1 MNIIEA
7 LNRLRSDIQTWTAN
21 NLKTKVNADDLSTSV
36 TTGTLTAGT
45 IIIDG
50 QNIKNFIDN
59 NYVTQIN
66 PTGSGNVS
74 FGRKSGSSIGN
85 KSVVIGDNS
94 EASND
99 NSIAIGTGNV
109 ASGENSVV
117 IGTDSTSS
125 GWKSVVLGDH
135 NIADNEYAFATGCY
149 TKSHGI
155 AGSTFGNQATTNTN
169 SWCAMSSGIHTV
181 ANGLAQHV
189 FGMNNIPDPEVD
201 NYNTK
206 SDNLLIVGNGDYLSY
221 GNDYDNRYE
230 SNAMT
235 LDWSGNAWFSG
246 DVYVGSTSGTNKD
259 SGSVRLM
266 KTGEAYTK
274 SESNNKYVGYTRSNE
289 PNIDEKYDAGIHMIS
304 KGTNLPAGYEDEYGV
319 VLTLPYRQLTG
330 NKKPDYGCQIFMPN
344 GDDEAKPNSMMFR
357 TSLENTWNPWQEVA
371 TTSMLPSES
380 TISGWGFTKTKGTV
394 TKVSTGSGLT
404 GGDITSTGTIKCNLV
419 DFTQNTSAA
428 SASGSD
434 DDNRLYPVSLDK
446 NGKLSVKVPWVKVSL
461 SEDNAELNEALSN
474 YITKTDIDNYIPT
487 LNGGQEAVTG
497 KYVSGVTVS
506 GHTVTVTQE
515 SLPEE
520 QYKGTVTSVT
530 PGIGLK
536 LNGKSDGDSTSI
548 TTSGTIDLQVAGDVD
563 VSGSQI
569 GGIKVKSIA
578 TSAQTITDQT
588 TGNNFPVRLNTDNL
602 AYVTIPTFT
611 ESYKGTVTSITPGIG
626 LTRTSGSNEVDTA
639 ITTSGT
645 INLKMAST
653 GEIGGIKTG
662 FTVDN
667 TNKNYP
673 VVVDKNGNAYVNVPW
688 AEVTEETLPD
698 LTAYKKKQSAV
709 TDPTASTDTST
720 TFIDSITQ
728 NADGVITA
736 TKKTIPTFKEQYTGT
751 VTSITPGTGLTGT
764 SSDVAITD
772 SGTINLKTAA
782 TNEIGGIKVGSVG
795 TTSSGANKTINAN
808 KFAIHVDKD
817 GLGYVAIPEY
827 SNGTG
832 SITKVTAG
840 TGLTGGA
847 SSGEATLNV
856 NIKDANKN
864 SKAAVKGNNS
874 DQLYA
879 VELDKD
885 GKLAVSVPW
894 KSTTFEGNA
903 ELEGLLEPYA
913 LKTDIP
919 SIAGSGFA
927 TTSSNQDTNTIT
939 VNVSVPNASTSV
951 SGLMS
956 AADKVRLDGIEDNA
970 NNYVHP
976 SVNHIPSGGSS
987 GQFLKYKSSGE
998 AQWYTLKSSDI
1009 PAHTHSY
1016 VTSVTAGE
1024 GLNNNGTDT
1033 APSLS
1038 VKLAEDNSIGGFK
1051 TGFENNKNNR
1061 NYGVKIDSSTGK
1073 AYVNVPWEAVDFSG
1087 NAELSALLGD
1097 YAKKEDIPSLSGGTG
1112 NATKKL
1118 VSGVTVS
1125 GHTVTVNQK
1134 TIAGEGTVT
1143 ITDNG
1148 DTITIYGAD
1157 TNTDVACTEDGHYS
1171 PKTEATGVTKT
1182 ASAGKYISSI
1192 KLDSKNHVVGI
1203 GEGTLPTFSESY
1215 KGTVTSIT
1223 LGTGLTGASSDSAI
1237 TTSGTINLKTSS
1249 TTEIGGIKVGSVS
1262 TTASNANKTINA
1274 NKFAVHVDK
1283 DGLGYVA
1290 IPAYSNI
1297 SNLTLDK
1304 VTTDGPSGTSSVASS
1319 GHTHSVTAS
1328 GSVSSSFT
1336 GSPVNTGTPSSNT
1349 TSVATGAHTH
1359 GTSSD
1364 GAHTHTVTAT
1374 GSVSSSF
1381 TGTSVNTGT
1390 DSSNVASV
1398 SLDTHKH
1405 TISATGTTSRVS
1417 VPTTSHTH
1425 NLTISG
1431 SGSFTGTAGN
1441 TGGPSA
1447 NTASVASGTHTHS
1460 VTGTVESGGA
1470 SHTHTYDTYSLSAS
1484 ASGGVLT
1491 ISLSTGSGNVGYTI
1505 ASHTHVF
1512 ASGSASATATTNRY
1526 DVPNT
1531 SHTHSFTPSGSV
1543 SFSGSDVTTGSAST
1557 ASGHTVSVATGA
1569 HVHSMGTAVANDS
1582 TSSVSV
1588 STSSHKHSV
1597 TASGSVSS
1605 SFTGTSATTSNNGS
1619 HSHTANAS
1627 INDTTNRVSVPNTSH
1642 THSVTAAGSVSS
1654 SFTGTAVTSGT
1665 PSGTTSVGSSSHTH
1679 TVTPTGS
1686 IS

>member
-21 NLKTKVNADDLSTSV
+21 NLKTKVNADDLSTSI
-36 TTGTLTAGT
+36 TTGTLSAGT

-50 QNIKNFIDN
+50 QNIKTFIDN

-109 ASGENSVV
+109 ASGQHSTV
-117 IGTDSTSS
+117 IGQDSTAS
-125 GWKSVVLGDH
+125 GLKSVALGFH
-135 NIADNEYAFATGCY
+135 NSASGEYAFATGCY
-149 TKSHGI
+149 TNSNGV
-155 AGSTFGNQATTNTN
+155 AGSTFGNQATVNPN
-169 SWCAMSSGIHTV
+169 SWCALSSGIHTV
-181 ANGLAQHV
+181 ANGLVQHV
-189 FGMNNIPDPEVD
+189 FGMNNVPDAEV
-201 NYNTK
+201 NGYSTPAEH
-206 SDNLLIVGNGDYLSY
+206 LLIVGNGDYLSS
-221 GNDYDNRYE
+221 DTYE

-235 LDWSGNAWFSG
+235 LDWDGNAWFSG
-246 DVYVGSTSGTNKD
+246 NVYVGSTSGTNKD
-259 SGSVRLM
+259 SGSIKLA
-266 KTGEAYTK
+266 TE
-274 SESNNKYVGYTRSNE
+274 N
-289 PNIDEKYDAGIHMIS
+289 
-304 KGTNLPAGYEDEYGV
+304 
-319 VLTLPYRQLTG
+319 
-330 NKKPDYGCQIFMPN
+330 QIP
-344 GDDEAKPNSMMFR
+344 
-357 TSLENTWNPWQEVA
+357 T
-371 TTSMLPSES
+371 ES
-380 TISGWGFTKTKGTV
+380 TVSGWGFTKTKGTV
-394 TKVSTGSGLT
+394 TNVSTGSGLI

-428 SASGSD
+428 SASGSN

-487 LNGGQEAVTG
+487 LSGGKAATTG

-515 SLPEE
+515 NLPEE
-520 QYKGTVTSVT
+520 QYK
-530 PGIGLK
+530 
-536 LNGKSDGDSTSI
+536 
-548 TTSGTIDLQVAGDVD
+548 
-563 VSGSQI
+563 
-569 GGIKVKSIA
+569 
-578 TSAQTITDQT
+578 
-588 TGNNFPVRLNTDNL
+588 
-602 AYVTIPTFT
+602 
-611 ESYKGTVTSITPGIG
+611 
-626 LTRTSGSNEVDTA
+626 
-639 ITTSGT
+639 
-645 INLKMAST
+645 
-653 GEIGGIKTG
+653 
-662 FTVDN
+662 
-667 TNKNYP
+667 
-673 VVVDKNGNAYVNVPW
+673 
-688 AEVTEETLPD
+688 
-698 LTAYKKKQSAV
+698 
-709 TDPTASTDTST
+709 
-720 TFIDSITQ
+720 
-728 NADGVITA
+728 
-736 TKKTIPTFKEQYTGT
+736 GT
-751 VTSITPGTGLTGT
+751 VTSITPGTGLTGA
-764 SSDVAITD
+764 SSDTAITD
-772 SGTINLKTAA
+772 SGTINLKTA
-782 TNEIGGIKVGSVG
+782 TTGEIGGIKVGSVS

-808 KFAIHVDKD
+808 KFAVHVDKD

-847 SSGEATLNV
+847 SSGEAILNV
-856 NIKDANKN
+856 NIKDVNKN

-874 DQLYA
+874 EKLYA

-894 KSTTFEGNA
+894 QATTFEGNA
-903 ELEGLLEPYA
+903 ELEGLLAPYA

-927 TTSSNQDTNTIT
+927 TTSSDQDTNTVT
-939 VNVSVPNASTSV
+939 VNVSVPNASTSI

-956 AADKVRLDGIEDNA
+956 AADKIRLDGIEDNA

-1038 VKLAEDNSIGGFK
+1038 VRLAEDNYIGGFK

-1097 YAKKEDIPSLSGGTG
+1097 YAKKRDIPSLSGGSAAGSDTTVVG
-1112 NATKKL
+1112 
-1118 VSGVTVS
+1118 GVTVN
-1125 GHTVTVNQK
+1125 GHTVSVGKK
-1134 TIAGEGTVT
+1134 TITGEGTVSVTGTTNGIKITGTAPTSLKNPYSLKFGSKTYDGSSEKEITAADLGLGAALKYKGITTTNVVDDRTTANVT
-1143 ITDNG
+1143 I
-1148 DTITIYGAD
+1148 
-1157 TNTDVACTEDGHYS
+1157 
-1171 PKTEATGVTKT
+1171 
-1182 ASAGKYISSI
+1182 
-1192 KLDSKNHVVGI
+1192 DSKTYTPSIGDVVFYGNK
-1203 GEGTLPTFSESY
+1203 EF
-1215 KGTVTSIT
+1215 VW
-1223 LGTGLTGASSDSAI
+1223 
-1237 TTSGTINLKTSS
+1237 N
-1249 TTEIGGIKVGSVS
+1249 GS
-1262 TTASNANKTINA
+1262 KWEE
-1274 NKFAVHVDK
+1274 
-1283 DGLGYVA
+1283 LGYA
-1290 IPAYSNI
+1290 NT
-1297 SNLTLDK
+1297 LTLNK

-1319 GHTHSVTAS
+1319 GHTHSVTTS

-1336 GSPVNTGTPSSNT
+1336 GSAVNTGTPSSNT

-1359 GTSSD
+1359 GTSSN
-1364 GAHTHTVTAT
+1364 GAHTHTVTTT

-1381 TGTSVNTGT
+1381 TGTAVNTGT

-1398 SLDTHKH
+1398 SLDSHKH
-1405 TISATGTTSRVS
+1405 TISATDTTSRVS

-1425 NLTISG
+1425 TVAISG

-1447 NTASVASGTHTHS
+1447 NIASVASGTHTHS
-1460 VTGTVESGGA
+1460 VTGTVQSGGA
-1470 SHTHTYDTYSLSAS
+1470 AHTHTYDTYSLSAS
-1484 ASGGVLT
+1484 ASGGILT
-1491 ISLSTGSGNVGYTI
+1491 ISLSSSSANTGSTT

-1512 ASGSASATATTNRY
+1512 ASGSASATATTSRF

-1531 SHTHSFTPSGSV
+1531 SHIHSFTPSGSV
-1543 SFSGSDVTTGSAST
+1543 SFSGSNATTGAAST

-1605 SFTGTSATTSNNGS
+1605 SFTGTSATTSENGS

-1627 INDTTNRVSVPNTSH
+1627 TNNNTNRVSVPNTSH

>member
-21 NLKTKVNADDLSTSV
+21 NLKTKVNADDLSTSI
-36 TTGTLTAGT
+36 TTGTLSAGT
-45 IIIDG
+45 IIIDE
-50 QNIKNFIDN
+50 QNIKTFIDN

-109 ASGENSVV
+109 ASGQHSTV
-117 IGTDSTSS
+117 IGRDSTAS
-125 GWKSVVLGDH
+125 GLKSVALGFH
-135 NIADNEYAFATGCY
+135 NSASGEYAFATGCY
-149 TKSHGI
+149 TNSNGV
-155 AGSTFGNQATTNTN
+155 AGSTFGNQATINPN
-169 SWCAMSSGIHTV
+169 SWCALSSGIHTV
-181 ANGLAQHV
+181 ANGLVQHV
-189 FGMNNIPDPEVD
+189 FGMNNIPDAEVSG
-201 NYNTK
+201 YSTPAEH
-206 SDNLLIVGNGDYLSY
+206 LLIVGNGDYLSS
-221 GNDYDNRYE
+221 DTYE

-235 LDWSGNAWFSG
+235 LDWDGNAWFSG
-246 DVYVGSTSGTNKD
+246 NVYVGSTSGTNKD
-259 SGSVRLM
+259 SGSIKLA
-266 KTGEAYTK
+266 TE
-274 SESNNKYVGYTRSNE
+274 N
-289 PNIDEKYDAGIHMIS
+289 
-304 KGTNLPAGYEDEYGV
+304 
-319 VLTLPYRQLTG
+319 
-330 NKKPDYGCQIFMPN
+330 QIP
-344 GDDEAKPNSMMFR
+344 
-357 TSLENTWNPWQEVA
+357 T
-371 TTSMLPSES
+371 ES
-380 TISGWGFTKTKGTV
+380 TVSGWGFTKNNGTV
-394 TKVSTGSGLT
+394 TKVSTGSGLI
-404 GGDITSTGTIKCNLV
+404 GGDITSTGTIECNLV

-434 DDNRLYPVSLDK
+434 DNNRLYPVSLDK

-474 YITKTDIDNYIPT
+474 YITKTNIDNYIPT
-487 LNGGQEAVTG
+487 LNGGQKATTG

-515 SLPEE
+515 NLPEE
-520 QYKGTVTSVT
+520 QYK
-530 PGIGLK
+530 
-536 LNGKSDGDSTSI
+536 
-548 TTSGTIDLQVAGDVD
+548 
-563 VSGSQI
+563 
-569 GGIKVKSIA
+569 
-578 TSAQTITDQT
+578 
-588 TGNNFPVRLNTDNL
+588 
-602 AYVTIPTFT
+602 
-611 ESYKGTVTSITPGIG
+611 
-626 LTRTSGSNEVDTA
+626 
-639 ITTSGT
+639 
-645 INLKMAST
+645 
-653 GEIGGIKTG
+653 
-662 FTVDN
+662 
-667 TNKNYP
+667 
-673 VVVDKNGNAYVNVPW
+673 
-688 AEVTEETLPD
+688 
-698 LTAYKKKQSAV
+698 
-709 TDPTASTDTST
+709 
-720 TFIDSITQ
+720 
-728 NADGVITA
+728 
-736 TKKTIPTFKEQYTGT
+736 GT
-751 VTSITPGTGLTGT
+751 VTSITPGTGLTGA
-764 SSDVAITD
+764 SSDAAITD

-782 TNEIGGIKVGSVG
+782 TNEIGGIKVGSVS
-795 TTSSGANKTINAN
+795 TTSSGANKTINTN
-808 KFAIHVDKD
+808 KFAVHVDKD

-847 SSGEATLNV
+847 SSGEAVLNV
-856 NIKDANKN
+856 NIKDVNKN

-894 KSTTFEGNA
+894 KSTTFEGNT

-927 TTSSNQDTNTIT
+927 TTSSDQDTNTIT

-987 GQFLKYKSSGE
+987 GQFLKYKSSGK

-1038 VKLAEDNSIGGFK
+1038 VRLAEDNYIGGFK

-1097 YAKKEDIPSLSGGTG
+1097 YAKKGDIPSLSGGSAAGSNTTVVG
-1112 NATKKL
+1112 
-1118 VSGVTVS
+1118 GVTVN
-1125 GHTVTVNQK
+1125 GHTVSVGKK
-1134 TIAGEGTVT
+1134 TITGAGTVSVTGTTTGIT
-1143 ITDNG
+1143 ITGTHPDSLKNPYSLKFG
-1148 DTITIYGAD
+1148 SKTYDGSSEKEITAADLGLGAALKYRGITTTNVVDDRTTANVTI
-1157 TNTDVACTEDGHYS
+1157 
-1171 PKTEATGVTKT
+1171 
-1182 ASAGKYISSI
+1182 
-1192 KLDSKNHVVGI
+1192 DSKTHTPSTGDVVFYGNK
-1203 GEGTLPTFSESY
+1203 EF
-1215 KGTVTSIT
+1215 VW
-1223 LGTGLTGASSDSAI
+1223 
-1237 TTSGTINLKTSS
+1237 N
-1249 TTEIGGIKVGSVS
+1249 GS
-1262 TTASNANKTINA
+1262 KWEE
-1274 NKFAVHVDK
+1274 
-1283 DGLGYVA
+1283 LGYA
-1290 IPAYSNI
+1290 NT
-1297 SNLTLDK
+1297 LTLNP
-1304 VTTDGPSGTSSVASS
+1304 VTTGGPSGTSSVASS
-1319 GHTHSVTAS
+1319 RHTHLVTAN

-1336 GSPVNTGTPSSNT
+1336 GSAVNTGTPSSNT

-1359 GTSSD
+1359 GTSSNGD
-1364 GAHTHTVTAT
+1364 HTHTVTAT

-1381 TGTSVNTGT
+1381 TGTAVNTGT

-1398 SLDTHKH
+1398 SLDSHKH

-1425 NLTISG
+1425 TVAISG

-1460 VTGTVESGGA
+1460 VTGTVQSGGA
-1470 SHTHTYDTYSLSAS
+1470 SHTHTYNTYSLSAS
-1484 ASGGVLT
+1484 ASGGILT
-1491 ISLSTGSGNVGYTI
+1491 ISLSSSSANTGSTT

-1512 ASGSASATATTNRY
+1512 ASGSASATATTSRF

-1543 SFSGSDVTTGSAST
+1543 SFSGSDSTTGAAST

-1582 TSSVSV
+1582 ASSVSV

-1605 SFTGTSATTSNNGS
+1605 SFTGTSATTSKNGS

-1627 INDTTNRVSVPNTSH
+1627 TDNTTNRVSVPNTSH

>member
-21 NLKTKVNADDLSTSV
+21 NLKTKVNADDLSTSI
-36 TTGTLTAGT
+36 TTGTLSAGT
-45 IIIDG
+45 IIIDE
-50 QNIKNFIDN
+50 QNIKTFIDN

-109 ASGENSVV
+109 ASGQHSTV
-117 IGTDSTSS
+117 IGQDSTAS
-125 GWKSVVLGDH
+125 GLKSVALGFH
-135 NIADNEYAFATGCY
+135 NSASGEYAFATGCY
-149 TKSHGI
+149 TNSNGV
-155 AGSTFGNQATTNTN
+155 AGSTFGNQSTINPN
-169 SWCAMSSGIHTV
+169 SWCALSSGIHTV
-181 ANGLAQHV
+181 ANGLVQHV
-189 FGMNNIPDPEVD
+189 FGMNNIPDAEVSG
-201 NYNTK
+201 YSTPAEH
-206 SDNLLIVGNGDYLSY
+206 LLIVGNGDYLSS
-221 GNDYDNRYE
+221 DTYE

-235 LDWSGNAWFSG
+235 LDWDGNAWFSG
-246 DVYVGSTSGTNKD
+246 NVYVGSTSGTNKD
-259 SGSVRLM
+259 SGSIKLA
-266 KTGEAYTK
+266 TE
-274 SESNNKYVGYTRSNE
+274 N
-289 PNIDEKYDAGIHMIS
+289 
-304 KGTNLPAGYEDEYGV
+304 
-319 VLTLPYRQLTG
+319 
-330 NKKPDYGCQIFMPN
+330 QIP
-344 GDDEAKPNSMMFR
+344 
-357 TSLENTWNPWQEVA
+357 T
-371 TTSMLPSES
+371 ES
-380 TISGWGFTKTKGTV
+380 TVSGWGFTKNNGTV
-394 TKVSTGSGLT
+394 TKVSTGSGLI
-404 GGDITSTGTIKCNLV
+404 GGDITSTGTIECNLV

-434 DDNRLYPVSLDK
+434 DNNRLYPVSLDK

-461 SEDNAELNEALSN
+461 SGDNAELNEALSN
-474 YITKTDIDNYIPT
+474 YITKTNIDNYIPT
-487 LNGGQEAVTG
+487 LNGGQKATTG

-515 SLPEE
+515 NLPEE
-520 QYKGTVTSVT
+520 QYK
-530 PGIGLK
+530 
-536 LNGKSDGDSTSI
+536 
-548 TTSGTIDLQVAGDVD
+548 
-563 VSGSQI
+563 
-569 GGIKVKSIA
+569 
-578 TSAQTITDQT
+578 
-588 TGNNFPVRLNTDNL
+588 
-602 AYVTIPTFT
+602 
-611 ESYKGTVTSITPGIG
+611 
-626 LTRTSGSNEVDTA
+626 
-639 ITTSGT
+639 
-645 INLKMAST
+645 
-653 GEIGGIKTG
+653 
-662 FTVDN
+662 
-667 TNKNYP
+667 
-673 VVVDKNGNAYVNVPW
+673 
-688 AEVTEETLPD
+688 
-698 LTAYKKKQSAV
+698 
-709 TDPTASTDTST
+709 
-720 TFIDSITQ
+720 
-728 NADGVITA
+728 
-736 TKKTIPTFKEQYTGT
+736 GT
-751 VTSITPGTGLTGT
+751 VTSITPGTGLTGA
-764 SSDVAITD
+764 SSDAAITD

-782 TNEIGGIKVGSVG
+782 TNEIGGIKVGSVS
-795 TTSSGANKTINAN
+795 TTSSGANKTINTN
-808 KFAIHVDKD
+808 KFAVHVDKD

-847 SSGEATLNV
+847 SSGEAVLNV
-856 NIKDANKN
+856 NIKDVNKN

-894 KSTTFEGNA
+894 KSTTFEGNT

-927 TTSSNQDTNTIT
+927 TTSSDQDTNTIT

-987 GQFLKYKSSGE
+987 GQFLKYKSSGK

-1038 VKLAEDNSIGGFK
+1038 VRLAEDNYIGGFK

-1097 YAKKEDIPSLSGGTG
+1097 YAKKGDIPSLSGGSTAG
-1112 NATKKL
+1112 SDTT
-1118 VSGVTVS
+1118 VVGGVTVN
-1125 GHTVTVNQK
+1125 GHTVSVGKK
-1134 TIAGEGTVT
+1134 TITGAGTVSVTGTTTGIT
-1143 ITDNG
+1143 ITGTHPDSLKNPYSLKFG
-1148 DTITIYGAD
+1148 SKTYDGSSEKEITAADLGLGAALKYRGITTTNVVDDRTTANVTI
-1157 TNTDVACTEDGHYS
+1157 
-1171 PKTEATGVTKT
+1171 
-1182 ASAGKYISSI
+1182 
-1192 KLDSKNHVVGI
+1192 DSKTHTPSTGDVVFYGNK
-1203 GEGTLPTFSESY
+1203 EF
-1215 KGTVTSIT
+1215 VW
-1223 LGTGLTGASSDSAI
+1223 
-1237 TTSGTINLKTSS
+1237 N
-1249 TTEIGGIKVGSVS
+1249 GS
-1262 TTASNANKTINA
+1262 KWEE
-1274 NKFAVHVDK
+1274 
-1283 DGLGYVA
+1283 LGYA
-1290 IPAYSNI
+1290 NT
-1297 SNLTLDK
+1297 LTLNP
-1304 VTTDGPSGTSSVASS
+1304 VTTGGPSGTSSVASS
-1319 GHTHSVTAS
+1319 GHTHSVTAN

-1336 GSPVNTGTPSSNT
+1336 GSAVNTGTPSSNT

-1359 GTSSD
+1359 GTSSNGD
-1364 GAHTHTVTAT
+1364 HTHTVTAT

-1381 TGTSVNTGT
+1381 TGTAVNTGT

-1398 SLDTHKH
+1398 SLDSHKH

-1425 NLTISG
+1425 TVAISG
-1431 SGSFTGTAGN
+1431 IGSFTGTAGN

-1460 VTGTVESGGA
+1460 VTGTVQSGGA
-1470 SHTHTYDTYSLSAS
+1470 SHTHTYNTYSLSAS
-1484 ASGGVLT
+1484 ASGGILT
-1491 ISLSTGSGNVGYTI
+1491 ISLSSSSANTGSTT

-1512 ASGSASATATTNRY
+1512 ASGSASATATTSRF

-1543 SFSGSDVTTGSAST
+1543 SFSGSDSTTGAAST

-1582 TSSVSV
+1582 ASSVSV

-1605 SFTGTSATTSNNGS
+1605 SFTGTSATTSKNGS

-1627 INDTTNRVSVPNTSH
+1627 TDNTTNRVSVPNTSH

>member
-7 LNRLRSDIQTWTAN
+7 LNRLRSDIQTWTSN

-36 TTGTLTAGT
+36 TTGTLSADT
-45 IIIDG
+45 IFLNDKDIRTFFD
-50 QNIKNFIDN
+50 D

-155 AGSTFGNQATTNTN
+155 AGSTFGNQATTNAN

-181 ANGLAQHV
+181 ANGLVQHV
-189 FGMNNIPDPEVD
+189 FGMNNVPDAEVD
-201 NYNTK
+201 GYNTK
-206 SDNLLIVGNGDYLSY
+206 AEHLLIVGNGDYLS
-221 GNDYDNRYE
+221 DTKVE
-230 SNAMT
+230 SNAMS
-235 LDWSGNAWFSG
+235 LDWNGNAWFSG

-266 KTGEAYTK
+266 KSGEAYTK
-274 SESNNKYVGYTRSNE
+274 NESNNKYVGYTRSNE

-380 TISGWGFTKTKGTV
+380 TISNWGFTKN
-394 TKVSTGSGLT
+394 
-404 GGDITSTGTIKCNLV
+404 TGTITGIKMNGVNKGTSGVIDLGTV
-419 DFTQNTSAA
+419 ITAHQDISGKVDKVSGKQLSTEDFTTALKTKLESLNNYNDVAISKSISDLQTQLNT
-428 SASGSD
+428 
-434 DDNRLYPVSLDK
+434 L
-446 NGKLSVKVPWVKVSL
+446 
-461 SEDNAELNEALSN
+461 
-474 YITKTDIDNYIPT
+474 
-487 LNGGQEAVTG
+487 
-497 KYVSGVTVS
+497 VSGNANDAINSFNEIIAFLDGVKDTQDLTSIIASIEQQIAGKMNNVTLATVATSGNYNDLTSKPTIPDAQVNSDWNATSGVAMILNKPSIPDTNTVS
-506 GHTVTVTQE
+506 DWGFTKN
-515 SLPEE
+515 
-520 QYKGTVTSVT
+520 KGTVTSVT
-530 PGIGLK
+530 PGIGL
-536 LNGKSDGDSTSI
+536 
-548 TTSGTIDLQVAGDVD
+548 
-563 VSGSQI
+563 
-569 GGIKVKSIA
+569 
-578 TSAQTITDQT
+578 
-588 TGNNFPVRLNTDNL
+588 
-602 AYVTIPTFT
+602 
-611 ESYKGTVTSITPGIG
+611 
-626 LTRTSGSNEVDTA
+626 TRTSGSSEVDTA

-653 GEIGGIKTG
+653 GELGGIKTG
-662 FTVDN
+662 FAVDN

-709 TDPTASTDTST
+709 TDPTASTATST

-764 SSDVAITD
+764 SSDTAITD

-782 TNEIGGIKVGSVG
+782 TSEIGGIKVGSVT
-795 TTSSGANKTINAN
+795 TTSSGANTAINTN
-808 KFAIHVDKD
+808 KFAVHVDKD
-817 GLGYVAIPEY
+817 GLGFVTIPQY
-827 SNGTG
+827 SNNSGD
-832 SITKVTAG
+832 ITKVTAG

-847 SSGEATLNV
+847 ESGEATLNV

-903 ELEGLLEPYA
+903 ELEGLLGQYA

-919 SIAGSGFA
+919 SVAGSGFA
-927 TTSSNQDTNTIT
+927 TATFDEDNNTTT
-939 VNVSVPNASTSV
+939 VNVSISDATTSK

-956 AADKVRLDGIEDNA
+956 ANDKTKLGGIEDNA

-987 GQFLKYKSSGE
+987 GQFLKYKSSGT
-998 AQWYTLKSSDI
+998 AQWSTLTSSDI

-1038 VKLAEDNSIGGFK
+1038 VRLAEDNSIGGFK

-1061 NYGVKIDSSTGK
+1061 NYGVKIDSSTGR

-1134 TIAGEGTVT
+1134 TIVGEGTVT

-1148 DTITIYGAD
+1148 DTITISGAD

-1223 LGTGLTGASSDSAI
+1223 PGIGLTGASSDSAI

-1262 TTASNANKTINA
+1262 ATASNANKTINA

-1297 SNLTLDK
+1297 STLTLDK

-1336 GSPVNTGTPSSNT
+1336 GSSVNTGTPSSNT

-1359 GTSSD
+1359 GTTSD

-1374 GSVSSSF
+1374 GSISSSF
-1381 TGTSVNTGT
+1381 TGTAVNTGT

-1398 SLDTHKH
+1398 SLDSHKH
-1405 TISATGTTSRVS
+1405 TISATDTTSRIS

-1425 NLTISG
+1425 TVAISG

-1447 NTASVASGTHTHS
+1447 NTTSVASGTHTHS
-1460 VTGTVESGGA
+1460 VTGTVQSGGA

-1491 ISLSTGSGNVGYTI
+1491 ISLSTGSGNVGYTT

-1512 ASGSASATATTNRY
+1512 ASGSASATATTSRY

-1543 SFSGSDVTTGSAST
+1543 SFSGSNATTGAAST
-1557 ASGHTVSVATGA
+1557 TSGHTVSVATGA

-1582 TSSVSV
+1582 ASSVSV

-1605 SFTGTSATTSNNGS
+1605 SFTGTSATTSENGS

-1627 INDTTNRVSVPNTSH
+1627 TNNTTNRVSVPNTSH

>member
-21 NLKTKVNADDLSTSV
+21 NLKTKVNADDLSTSI
-36 TTGTLTAGT
+36 TTGTLSAGT

-50 QNIKNFIDN
+50 QNIKTFIDN

-99 NSIAIGTGNV
+99 NSIAIGTGNI
-109 ASGENSVV
+109 ASGQHSTV
-117 IGTDSTSS
+117 IGQDSTAS
-125 GWKSVVLGDH
+125 GLKSVALGFH
-135 NIADNEYAFATGCY
+135 NSASGEYAFATGCY
-149 TKSHGI
+149 TNSNGV
-155 AGSTFGNQATTNTN
+155 AGSTFGNQATTNPN
-169 SWCAMSSGIHTV
+169 SWCALSSGIHTV
-181 ANGLAQHV
+181 ANGLVQHV
-189 FGMNNIPDPEVD
+189 FGMNNVPDAEVSG
-201 NYNTK
+201 YSTPAEH
-206 SDNLLIVGNGDYLSY
+206 LLIVGNGDYLSS
-221 GNDYDNRYE
+221 DTYE

-235 LDWSGNAWFSG
+235 LDWDGNAWFSG
-246 DVYVGSTSGTNKD
+246 NVYVGSTSGTNKD
-259 SGSVRLM
+259 SGSIKLA
-266 KTGEAYTK
+266 TE
-274 SESNNKYVGYTRSNE
+274 N
-289 PNIDEKYDAGIHMIS
+289 
-304 KGTNLPAGYEDEYGV
+304 
-319 VLTLPYRQLTG
+319 
-330 NKKPDYGCQIFMPN
+330 QIP
-344 GDDEAKPNSMMFR
+344 
-357 TSLENTWNPWQEVA
+357 T
-371 TTSMLPSES
+371 ES
-380 TISGWGFTKTKGTV
+380 TVSGWGFTKNNGTITGIKMNGVNKGTSGIIDLGTVITQHQDISGKVDKIEGKGLSAEDFTTALKTKLEGLNNYNDAKITESISNLQNQLNTLVSGDANEAINSFNEIIAFLDGVKDTEDLESIISSIEQQIAGKMDKITLATVATSGSYKDLIDKPTIPDTNTVSNWGFTKNKGTV
-394 TKVSTGSGLT
+394 TNVSAGRGLI
-404 GGDITSTGTIKCNLV
+404 GGDITSTGTIECNLV
-419 DFTQNTSAA
+419 DFTQNASAA

-434 DDNRLYPVSLDK
+434 DNNRLYPVSLDK

-461 SEDNAELNEALSN
+461 SGDNAELNEALSN

-487 LNGGQEAVTG
+487 LNGGQKATTG

-515 SLPEE
+515 NLPEE
-520 QYKGTVTSVT
+520 QYK
-530 PGIGLK
+530 
-536 LNGKSDGDSTSI
+536 
-548 TTSGTIDLQVAGDVD
+548 
-563 VSGSQI
+563 
-569 GGIKVKSIA
+569 
-578 TSAQTITDQT
+578 
-588 TGNNFPVRLNTDNL
+588 
-602 AYVTIPTFT
+602 
-611 ESYKGTVTSITPGIG
+611 
-626 LTRTSGSNEVDTA
+626 
-639 ITTSGT
+639 
-645 INLKMAST
+645 
-653 GEIGGIKTG
+653 
-662 FTVDN
+662 
-667 TNKNYP
+667 
-673 VVVDKNGNAYVNVPW
+673 
-688 AEVTEETLPD
+688 
-698 LTAYKKKQSAV
+698 
-709 TDPTASTDTST
+709 
-720 TFIDSITQ
+720 
-728 NADGVITA
+728 
-736 TKKTIPTFKEQYTGT
+736 GT
-751 VTSITPGTGLTGT
+751 VTSITPGTGLTGA
-764 SSDVAITD
+764 SSDAEITD

-782 TNEIGGIKVGSVG
+782 TGEIGGIKVGSVS
-795 TTSSGANKTINAN
+795 TTSSGANKTINTN
-808 KFAIHVDKD
+808 KFAVHVDKD

-847 SSGEATLNV
+847 SSGEAILNV
-856 NIKDANKN
+856 NIKDVNKN

-894 KSTTFEGNA
+894 KSTTFEGNT

-927 TTSSNQDTNTIT
+927 TTSSDQDTNTIT
-939 VNVSVPNASTSV
+939 VNVSVPNASTST

-976 SVNHIPSGGSS
+976 SVNHIPAGGSS

-1038 VKLAEDNSIGGFK
+1038 VRLAEDNYIGGFK

-1097 YAKKEDIPSLSGGTG
+1097 YAKKGDIPSLSGGSAAGSDTTVVG
-1112 NATKKL
+1112 
-1118 VSGVTVS
+1118 GVTVN
-1125 GHTVTVNQK
+1125 GHTVSVGKK
-1134 TIAGEGTVT
+1134 TITGAGTVSVTGTTTGIT
-1143 ITDNG
+1143 ITGTHPDSLKNPYSLKFG
-1148 DTITIYGAD
+1148 SKTYDGSSEKEITAADLGLGA
-1157 TNTDVACTEDGHYS
+1157 ALKYR
-1171 PKTEATGVTKT
+1171 GVTTTNVVDDRTT
-1182 ASAGKYISSI
+1182 ANVTI
-1192 KLDSKNHVVGI
+1192 DSKTHTPSTGDVVFYGNK
-1203 GEGTLPTFSESY
+1203 EF
-1215 KGTVTSIT
+1215 VW
-1223 LGTGLTGASSDSAI
+1223 
-1237 TTSGTINLKTSS
+1237 N
-1249 TTEIGGIKVGSVS
+1249 GS
-1262 TTASNANKTINA
+1262 KWEE
-1274 NKFAVHVDK
+1274 
-1283 DGLGYVA
+1283 LGYA
-1290 IPAYSNI
+1290 NT
-1297 SNLTLDK
+1297 LTLNK

-1336 GSPVNTGTPSSNT
+1336 GSAVNTGTPSSNT

-1359 GTSSD
+1359 GTSSNGD
-1364 GAHTHTVTAT
+1364 HTHTVTAT

-1381 TGTSVNTGT
+1381 TGTAVNTGT

-1398 SLDTHKH
+1398 SLDSHKH
-1405 TISATGTTSRVS
+1405 TISATGTSSRTT

-1425 NLTISG
+1425 TVAISG

-1460 VTGTVESGGA
+1460 VTGTVQSGGA

-1491 ISLSTGSGNVGYTI
+1491 ISLSTGSGNVGYTT

-1512 ASGSASATATTNRY
+1512 ASGSASATATTSRF

-1543 SFSGSDVTTGSAST
+1543 SFSGSNATTGAAST

-1605 SFTGTSATTSNNGS
+1605 SFTGTSATTSKNGS

-1627 INDTTNRVSVPNTSH
+1627 TDNTTNRVSVPNTSH